1 MSTLPAVT
9 MQDLELE
16 QAELLPSRETL
27 CVCHS
32 RHGGGGSSSIT
43 QVGYGNTAQ
52 NGGGVQVAVLNG
64 SFDNILSLGSGN
76 ILA

>member
-1 MSTLPAVT
+1 MSTVPVT

-16 QAELLPSRETL
+16 TAELLPSRETL
-27 CVCHS
+27 CACWKTHAS
-32 RHGGGGSSSIT
+32 GGNSFA

-52 NGGGVQVAVLNG
+52 SGLVNVSALNG

-76 ILA
+76 II

>member
-1 MSTLPAVT
+1 MSTASAVT

-16 QAELLPSRETL
+16 HAELLPGRETL
-27 CVCHS
+27 SCCGQHHS
-32 RHGGGGSSSIT
+32 GGAGLV

-52 NGGGVQVAVLNG
+52 SGLLNVSALNG

-76 ILA
+76 IL